1 MDQHKIIKEWKNGIV
16 KPVYWLEGEE
26 GYHIDYLTDYAQKN
40 LLKPEQQD
48 FNYSLFYGKDSDPAQ
63 VVNACMRY
71 PVFSDRQL
79 VILKE
84 AQQLKDIERLE
95 SYILQPLA
103 STIFIVAYKEKKVDG
118 RSKFAKILKEHA
130 VFFQSNKLKENE
142 LSSWI
147 HDYILSQ
154 GYHPSRKTVF
164 LLAEHT
170 GNDLSK
176 IVNELEKLFI
186 HLGGRKEITE
196 DDIASCIGISKEYN
210 LFELQQALGK
220 KDFMSSFKIIQY
232 YERNP
237 KAAPVQLLLPVLY
250 SYFSKVYMLL
260 SARGD
265 DKAIAAQTG
274 INAWY
279 LKDYKLTASA
289 YGAKGIEAILLL
301 LHTYNLKSIGIH
313 SSGGDDVA
321 LMKELLGKMMIQN

>member
-1 MDQHKIIKEWKNGIV
+1 MDLHKIIKDWKNGIV

-26 GYHIDYLTDYAQKN
+26 GYHIDYLIDYAQKN
-40 LLKPEQQD
+40 ILKPEQQD
-48 FNYSLFYGKDSDPAQ
+48 FNFSVFYGKDSDPAQ
-63 VVNACMRY
+63 IVNTCMRY
-71 PVFSDRQL
+71 PVFSDKQL

-95 SYILQPLA
+95 SYIVQPLA

-118 RSKFAKILKEHA
+118 RSKFAKILKEHT
-130 VFFQSNKLKENE
+130 VFFQSNKLKDNE
-142 LSSWI
+142 LSPWI
-147 HDYILSQ
+147 HDYIISKGFKPSQ
-154 GYHPSRKTVF
+154 KTVI
-164 LLAEHT
+164 LLAEHI

-186 HLGGRKEITE
+186 HLGERKEITE
-196 DDIASCIGISKEYN
+196 EDIASCIGISKEYN

-274 INAWY
+274 INGWF
-279 LKDYKLTASA
+279 LKDYKLTASL

-301 LHTYNLKSIGIH
+301 LHSYNLKSIGVH
-313 SSGGDDVA
+313 SAGGDDVA
-321 LMKELLGKMMIQN
+321 LMKELIGKMMIQN